1 MTYSIASKT
10 TTGSKKEESEPNGDW
25 LRWLDQMTED
35 DRSVENILK
44 KLNNTA
50 RFVAT

>member
-25 LRWLDQMTED
+25 LRWLETEKCVLLTVAVF
-35 DRSVENILK
+35 SLFPATILG
-44 KLNNTA
+44 L
-50 RFVAT
+50 FP